1 MAEMA
6 AINIFMEWK
15 VFDKIPETGSIS
27 CKELA
32 ENIGAEYNLIG
43 WSAPC
48 MHNLYCFDFPD
59 TGSLTRSLYRST

>member
-6 AINIFMEWK
+6 AVNIFMEWK

-32 ENIGAEYNLIG
+32 ESIGAEYNLIG
-43 WSAPC
+43 WSAPPC
-48 MHNLYCFDFPD
+48 TNSTVSTSWIL
-59 TGSLTRSLYRST
+59 RSYIPA